1 MSQSL
6 VFVSG
11 SSQLNNVARV
21 KPQAKNCYRTNFLK
35 TARSVESKPTLDE
48 AAELLRD
55 LEMAAANVN
64 RAARRFPRAAF
75 TGVSGSVVS
84 ISQAGPARDDRIGKP
99 FATRRDQK
107 NFGRKGKATILIVN
121 AFHRPRIRS
130 PFRYCSALGS
140 KNIDSGSPGPSQWC
154 CLLAS
159 GHFREVG
166 CGKP

>member
-75 TGVSGSVVS
+75 TGVSGSVF
-84 ISQAGPARDDRIGKP
+84 QFHKPDQPAMTGSVNPSRQGGIKRTLG
-99 FATRRDQK
+99 A
-107 NFGRKGKATILIVN
+107 KAK
-121 AFHRPRIRS
+121 RQS
-130 PFRYCSALGS
+130 
-140 KNIDSGSPGPSQWC
+140 
-154 CLLAS
+154 
-159 GHFREVG
+159 
-166 CGKP
+166 

>member
-1 MSQSL
+1 MRSGLTQIPRTLSVGVVRSKKLHAGLPLESWIGGAPNVSQSL

-84 ISQAGPARDDRIGKP
+84 ISQAGPARDDRIG
-99 FATRRDQK
+99 
-107 NFGRKGKATILIVN
+107 
-121 AFHRPRIRS
+121 
-130 PFRYCSALGS
+130 
-140 KNIDSGSPGPSQWC
+140 
-154 CLLAS
+154 
-159 GHFREVG
+159 
-166 CGKP
+166 